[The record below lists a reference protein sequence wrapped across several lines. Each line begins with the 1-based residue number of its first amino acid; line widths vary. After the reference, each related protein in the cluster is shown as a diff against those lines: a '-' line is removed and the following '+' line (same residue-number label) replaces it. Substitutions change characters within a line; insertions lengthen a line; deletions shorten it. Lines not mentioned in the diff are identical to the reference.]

1 MSASRYPDN
10 GRYPRDRS
18 PPYRDR
24 RPSAFGGGGGYPPR
38 GNETFRPNA
47 EPSGFSRE
55 IPKGPKSLAD
65 TPRGPPPGPP
75 SGASPAARDE
85 RGRGFAGRGEATPL
99 RTAPPLSSG
108 PGFSHNSQN
117 SWRADRDRDRDFD
130 RRERRPTP
138 PRRSPIRDSRDLRD
152 QRDFAPRDLDVNR
165 ARRNSRD
172 GPLSAGSTYSD
183 PPPLGTAS
191 SYRGGGIGR
200 GRGGFAGRGR
210 NFHDDRDRHHDP
222 RDRIPE
228 RTSYRPRSRTPPRR
242 QERDI
247 REERDFDRRDRDD
260 RRFPREYDSY
270 IGPAGT
276 SKPGLRA
283 LDTHRGS
290 ASSELRHLPGTPTGP
305 TPHSSHHAS
314 PSDRLGPQ
322 GDSYPRR
329 PSLAI
334 DPLSAKD
341 TRREPGKDEALL
353 ASRAEASR
361 ERYAPRASS
370 PPASIPAFGG
380 SNVWRAPVA
389 DSKPNVAPAA
399 ALATAATAPPPP
411 APPKP
416 AQPAQP
422 TQPATPASA
431 PSTTPLPPS
440 VPLTPTTTSGQT
452 GSTAPVAPTTPAK
465 TPAVPTAPKS
475 AIPPGLTTA
484 PPTGPKADRAPD
496 RPPPV
501 DAPNHEG
508 RPAPPPPPPPPPPT
522 QRMEPPAI
530 PPTAVSSH
538 TTDAPSSDSAPAK
551 GPTTPQVPG
560 PPKGPSNTP
569 TAPPAAPAAP
579 AVPSSTAKS
588 PPQGPAPRPRAPP
601 TAPQAALRANVSP
614 SFSRATL
621 PPYVPRDASPNA
633 APSTFGPR
641 VGSGGGPT
649 MSTSPKSLPANIPTG
664 PKADRT
670 PMAPRP
676 PPPYNQADRS
686 GFPLARGPLSGG
698 PKSMQWVRPG
708 FTSNRPS
715 IPTKREFPSE
725 DRERSFGNAP
735 KAPRL
740 ENSVSATQ
748 PQRTP
753 QAKSVSPSFSR
764 VSTDTERPRERAS
777 SAERP
782 AVPSP
787 KPTPIET
794 RRHSDVVMAD
804 ASPRMVKPPM
814 SAASSAPEAL
824 QDSDDDLD
832 LDEEDFAESE
842 AKYNR
847 ERARLEA
854 KRVDLSAPHLRA
866 ITPLQEIVL
875 LSCLTVD
882 HLPQAQPEVASAEE
896 MDTPLPQENPVPP
909 SIKAAPEMPV
919 ALQPP
924 PESTTADLPT
934 PKAEDSEDV
943 EMEDKEET
951 EERSTAPA
959 TMALRL
965 RRETSVDQETLPDLS
980 SLPYLGSGPPTPL
993 SDIGQDR
1000 PALPDSVMDVIRSK
1014 LRKSIEPET
1023 NVEQTLR
1030 RYAAVYKEWRL
1041 HIRPW
1046 DEEREQDEQDRQPS
1060 AEPLL
1065 KAVTPDAQNAAMT
1078 GILDGSAA
1086 PTGRR
1091 SHASRWATELDLEA
1105 VIKESLKTA
1114 EEEKLGKKDKEPRKA
1129 MADPEKE
1136 ADLPLEL
1143 TEAEAQRRRFIDYNF
1158 QREPG
1163 QGIFVF
1169 HYEPPEDDFTPEEHR
1184 VMVHNYKDQYAKKW
1198 GKLAEVLYKEVGT
1211 ERTYKDCIN
1220 HYYATKWG
1228 REYKGKLRK
1237 PRVSRKRGGG
1247 VGRGRGA
1254 IANMDR
1260 TEVQGEDGLPLPVTE
1275 TGRPRRSAAPTF
1287 GPTETD
1293 FDQATGTAT
1302 PGRSRRQT
1310 DTDGSQ
1316 EKAGR
1321 RGKPSKEKLGRKP
1334 KNMPIAA
1341 APVGSPVKTDRKEKA
1356 FGVKVEDDASKRP
1369 LGEMAMPMH
1378 VMPMEEQVVMSSD
1391 MQQLPGMPG
1400 SLMDRPKAQPG
1411 ARPGPSSYWSV
1422 SELQDFDKNVAH
1434 FGTDWIAIANH
1445 MGTKTHTM
1453 IKNQYLRLVESGKL
1467 DLEQVAKEADA
1478 RRDRGEDL
1486 GPPPT
1491 PTPAPKRRYES
1502 TQAAPVRPI
1511 APTPEHASPPPNPL
1525 ALPKASPPHPN
1536 PASRFPTIAQG
1547 PMQSKPLV
1555 PTSGFPTLPE
1565 TSLPSV
1571 PSIPPQQS
1579 PPAPSQRVQPQQQ
1592 PQQQHHHHHHH
1603 QHSMSQSKPQPQG
1616 PRAGYFSDDLPPRYE
1631 SRPPSQPAG
1640 SQQTHRPLQQHAT
1653 PQPRVQE
1660 QHQSPV
1666 YRGLHYPDRETAGRS
1681 ELPQD
1686 QEIQRRIHEQHVRR
1700 ISQEVPQHRPFAPSG
1715 APPIMAPVR
1724 SNSVV
1729 RSPEHRPLPY
1739 SHSRHPS
1746 QAQSLNQTTA
1756 EAFSP
1761 GSSTSHIGQQLPP
1774 RSTILTPPVKEEPR
1788 NMTPSAIPPAQ
1799 PQPLLHSQMQHPQR
1813 SQPPMHNTPPPVV
1826 PKPAA
1831 EPRKSNLMS
1840 LLNDTDPEEP
1850 RRKKPSEQGP
1860 PSHSSTPQQSAPIA
1874 PPPPTTQ
1881 SYPSASRRPL
1891 YEDPIAV
1898 QPPYSRQ
1905 SYAQQS
1911 SLPAATPNR
1920 PIDLTDDKPSTSRS
1934 SMRESWQTRQ
1944 PYHPGMAQTP
1954 QLTPIP
1960 SSQSGL
1966 PQPPPAN
1973 DRMFNHRSVF
1983 AQHNTPRQNATPPPL
1998 TGYSNSP
2005 NPHSRTSSIS
2015 GPPGS
2020 MSRHTMPG
2028 TSTAQHAQ
2036 AMNASAQSAQILQP
2050 NPYAQV
2056 DPPGNG
2062 VPPSGPMGMR
2072 PSPRL
2077 QANHVVQQRESAA
2090 RNEHSQT
2097 SNTSMSYSN
2106 PQTPNEHHGQHPF
2119 QGLNRLTEPY
2129 RPRDPR
2135 DAHDMDH
2142 RQLSDRDTSRE
2153 LSQRT
2158 DYLRE
2163 QLSSAAMRSSGP
2175 PMHEDLRYQSQD
2187 RGYLAQRSQTQTPLS
2202 RSEHSQP
2209 PPLQHPPHSSLG
2221 VANHSLYGQRPPEE
2235 PPHHF
2240 MRNPRDRSMTERL
2253 REEQAQAQA
2262 QHQAAMQN
2270 RDEHMRREAGR
2281 DMRERDMRERD
2292 MREREA
2298 RDAHHRDSFMRAS
2311 HARGVPPPPG
2321 SGPGSLPDQRLPPA
2335 GPSDWVSGVPRHPGD
2350 RGPWQR

>member
-47 EPSGFSRE
+47 EPAGFPRE

-65 TPRGPPPGPP
+65 APRGPPAGPP
-75 SGASPAARDE
+75 SGASPAPRDE
-85 RGRGFAGRGEATPL
+85 RARGFAGRGEATPL

-152 QRDFAPRDLDVNR
+152 QRDFVPRDLDVNR

-210 NFHDDRDRHHDP
+210 NFHGDDRDRHHDP

-276 SKPGLRA
+276 AKPGLRA
-283 LDTHRGS
+283 LDTHRGPGPS
-290 ASSELRHLPGTPTGP
+290 DLRHLPGTPTGP

-314 PSDRLGPQ
+314 PSDRLGSQ

-341 TRREPGKDEALL
+341 VRREPGKDEALL

-380 SNVWRAPVA
+380 SNVWRAPIT
-389 DSKPNVAPAA
+389 DIKPSTAPA
-399 ALATAATAPPPP
+399 

-416 AQPAQP
+416 AQPAP
-422 TQPATPASA
+422 A
-431 PSTTPLPPS
+431 PSAAPPTPS
-440 VPLTPTTTSGQT
+440 VPTTPAISSGPAA
-452 GSTAPVAPTTPAK
+452 STAPVVPTTPAK
-465 TPAVPTAPKS
+465 TPTVPTAPKS
-475 AIPPGLTTA
+475 AIPSGLTTA

-496 RPPPV
+496 RPPLN
-501 DAPNHEG
+501 DAPNLES
-508 RPAPPPPPPPPPPT
+508 RPGPPPPPLPPP

-530 PPTAVSSH
+530 PPATVSSH
-538 TTDAPSSDSAPAK
+538 TNDASSSDTVAVK
-551 GPTTPQVPG
+551 GPVTPQMPT
-560 PPKGPSNTP
+560 PPKGPSNVPSAPP
-569 TAPPAAPAAP
+569 TAPTAP
-579 AVPSSTAKS
+579 SNTAKS

-621 PPYVPRDASPNA
+621 PPYTPRDASPNA

-641 VGSGGGPT
+641 VGSGSGPV

-715 IPTKREFPSE
+715 IPTKREFPTE

-748 PQRTP
+748 PQRTS

-764 VSTDTERPRERAS
+764 VSTDTERPRERAL

-782 AVPSP
+782 VMPSP

-794 RRHSDVVMAD
+794 RRHSDVVMAE
-804 ASPRMVKPPM
+804 ASPQMAKPPM

-854 KRVDLSAPHLRA
+854 KRVDLSASHLRA
-866 ITPLQEIVL
+866 LTPLQEIAL

-882 HLPQAQPEVASAEE
+882 HLPQARPELASAEE
-896 MDTPLPQENPVPP
+896 IGTPLPQEESVPLSAKTGP
-909 SIKAAPEMPV
+909 DMLSAP
-919 ALQPP
+919 QPP
-924 PESTTADLPT
+924 PDSTTADLPT
-934 PKAEDSEDV
+934 PRAEDSEDV
-943 EMEDKEET
+943 EMEDKEEV

-965 RRETSVDQETLPDLS
+965 RRETSADQETLPDLS

-993 SDIGQDR
+993 SDIGQDH

-1023 NVEQTLR
+1023 SIDQTLR

-1046 DEEREQDEQDRQPS
+1046 DEEREQDENDRQPS

-1078 GILDGSAA
+1078 GILDGSLA

-1091 SHASRWATELDLEA
+1091 NHASRWATELDLEA

-1114 EEEKLGKKDKEPRKA
+1114 EEEKLGKRDKEPRKA

-1136 ADLPLEL
+1136 ADVPLEL

-1184 VMVHNYKDQYAKKW
+1184 VMVYNYKDQYAKKW

-1247 VGRGRGA
+1247 VSRGRSA

-1260 TEVQGEDGLPLPVTE
+1260 TEVQGEDGQPLPVTE

-1293 FDQATGTAT
+1293 FDPISGNVT
-1302 PGRSRRQT
+1302 PARARRQT

-1334 KNMPIAA
+1334 KNMPLAA
-1341 APVGSPVKTDRKEKA
+1341 APVGSVVKTDRKEKA
-1356 FGVKVEDDASKRP
+1356 FGVKMEDDASKRP
-1369 LGEMAMPMH
+1369 LDEMPVPMH
-1378 VMPMEEQVVMSSD
+1378 VVPMEEQVVMSSD
-1391 MQQLPGMPG
+1391 LQQLPGMPG
-1400 SLMDRPKAQPG
+1400 SLMERPKTQPG

-1478 RRDRGEDL
+1478 RRERGEDL

-1511 APTPEHASPPPNPL
+1511 APTPEHASPPPNAL

-1536 PASRFPTIAQG
+1536 PSSRFPSIAQG

-1555 PTSGFPTLPE
+1555 PNSGFPALQE
-1565 TSLPSV
+1565 TSLASV
-1571 PSIPPQQS
+1571 TSIPPQQS
-1579 PPAPSQRVQPQQQ
+1579 PPAPPQPQQAQ
-1592 PQQQHHHHHHH
+1592 HHHHH
-1603 QHSMSQSKPQPQG
+1603 QHSMSQQKAQLQG
-1616 PRAGYFSDDLPPRYE
+1616 PRAGYFSDDLPPRFE
-1631 SRPPSQPAG
+1631 SRPPSQPSS
-1640 SQQTHRPLQQHAT
+1640 SQQSHRPLQQHAT

-1660 QHQSPV
+1660 QHHSPV
-1666 YRGLHYPDRETAGRS
+1666 YRGLHYQERDTVVRS
-1681 ELPQD
+1681 EHPQE
-1686 QEIQRRIHEQHVRR
+1686 QEIQRRIHEQHARR
-1700 ISQEVPQHRPFAPSG
+1700 ISTEVPQHRPFAPSG

-1724 SNSVV
+1724 SSSVL

-1746 QAQSLNQTTA
+1746 QVQSLNQTTA
-1756 EAFSP
+1756 EVFSP
-1761 GSSTSHIGQQLPP
+1761 GSNASHIGQQLPP

-1799 PQPLLHSQMQHPQR
+1799 PQPMLHSQLQHPQR
-1813 SQPPMHNTPPPVV
+1813 NQPPMHNTPPPVAH
-1826 PKPAA
+1826 KPAP

-1860 PSHSSTPQQSAPIA
+1860 PSHSSTPQQSAPVA
-1874 PPPPTTQ
+1874 PPPPPTTQ
-1881 SYPSASRRPL
+1881 SYSSSSRRPL

-1898 QPPYSRQ
+1898 QSPYSRS
-1905 SYAQQS
+1905 SYSQQS
-1911 SLPAATPNR
+1911 SLPAAASNR
-1920 PIDLTDDKPSTSRS
+1920 PIDLTDDKPSASRPS
-1934 SMRESWQTRQ
+1934 LRETWQTRQ
-1944 PYHPGMAQTP
+1944 PYHPGMSQTP
-1954 QLTPIP
+1954 QLTSIP

-1966 PQPPPAN
+1966 AQGPPN
-1973 DRMFNHRSVF
+1973 ERMFNHRSVF

-1998 TGYSNSP
+1998 AGYSSSS
-2005 NPHSRTSSIS
+2005 NPHSRASSIS

-2020 MSRHTMPG
+2020 MSRHAMPG
-2028 TSTAQHAQ
+2028 TSAAQHVQ

-2062 VPPSGPMGMR
+2062 PPSGPMGMR

-2077 QANHVVQQRESAA
+2077 QANHAVQQREPAG
-2090 RNEHSQT
+2090 RNEHSQA
-2097 SNTSMSYSN
+2097 SNANMSYSN

-2135 DAHDMDH
+2135 DAHEMDH

-2153 LSQRT
+2153 LSQRA

-2163 QLSSAAMRSSGP
+2163 QHSSSAMRSTGP
-2175 PMHEDLRYQSQD
+2175 PMHEDLRYQPQD
-2187 RGYLAQRSQTQTPLS
+2187 RGYLGQRSQTQTPLS

-2221 VANHSLYGQRPPEE
+2221 VANHSLYGQRPPPEE

-2262 QHQAAMQN
+2262 QHHAAMQN
-2270 RDEHMRREAGR
+2270 RDEHMRREAER

-2298 RDAHHRDSFMRAS
+2298 RDAHHHRDSFIRAS
-2311 HARGVPPPPG
+2311 HARGVPPPPAGAG
-2321 SGPGSLPDQRLPPA
+2321 SAPGSLPDQRLPPT
-2335 GPSDWVSGVPRHPGD
+2335 GDWVTGVPRHPGD

>member
-1 MSASRYPDN
+1 MSASRYPEN

-24 RPSAFGGGGGYPPR
+24 DRRPSNFSSGYPPR

-47 EPSGFSRE
+47 EPGGFSRE
-55 IPKGPKSLAD
+55 VPKGPKSLSDA
-65 TPRGPPPGPP
+65 PRGPPVGPP
-75 SGASPAARDE
+75 SSASAAPRDD

-108 PGFSHNSQN
+108 PGFPHNSQN

-138 PRRSPIRDSRDLRD
+138 PRRSPIRDSRDPRD
-152 QRDFAPRDLDVNR
+152 QRDFVPRDLDVNR

-172 GPLSAGSTYSD
+172 GPPSAGSTYSD
-183 PPPLGTAS
+183 PPLPGTAS

-200 GRGGFAGRGR
+200 GRGGFSGRGR
-210 NFHDDRDRHHDP
+210 NFHNDDRERHHDS

-228 RTSYRPRSRTPPRR
+228 RTYRPRSRTPPRR

-247 REERDFDRRDRDD
+247 REDRDFDRRERDD

-270 IGPAGT
+270 IGPAGAA
-276 SKPGLRA
+276 KPGLRA
-283 LDTHRGS
+283 LDTHRGPGPS
-290 ASSELRHLPGTPTGP
+290 DLRHLPGTPTGP

-322 GDSYPRR
+322 GDTYSRR
-329 PSLAI
+329 SSVAI

-341 TRREPGKDEALL
+341 PRREPGKDEALL

-380 SNVWRAPVA
+380 SNVWRAPIS
-389 DSKPNVAPAA
+389 DNKPSVS
-399 ALATAATAPPPP
+399 TV

-416 AQPAQP
+416 AQPTPAS
-422 TQPATPASA
+422 TTNTSVGPATPA
-431 PSTTPLPPS
+431 
-440 VPLTPTTTSGQT
+440 
-452 GSTAPVAPTTPAK
+452 APVTPVKA
-465 TPAVPTAPKS
+465 AVIPTAPK
-475 AIPPGLTTA
+475 ATIPPGLSTL

-496 RPPPV
+496 RPLLGEVPKQESRV
-501 DAPNHEG
+501 SH
-508 RPAPPPPPPPPPPT
+508 PAPT
-522 QRMEPPAI
+522 RMEPPSI
-530 PPTAVSSH
+530 PPTVVPSQA
-538 TTDAPSSDSAPAK
+538 TDVPGSDNVTVKVPISPQMAAPPKLPTMAPSAPLTA
-551 GPTTPQVPG
+551 
-560 PPKGPSNTP
+560 P
-569 TAPPAAPAAP
+569 TAPSG
-579 AVPSSTAKS
+579 VAKS
-588 PPQGPAPRPRAPP
+588 PPQGPAARPRAPP
-601 TAPQAALRANVSP
+601 TAPQAARVNVSP

-621 PPYVPRDASPNA
+621 PQYTPRDASPSAN
-633 APSTFGPR
+633 PSGFGPR
-641 VGSGGGPT
+641 NGGGVGST
-649 MSTSPKSLPANIPTG
+649 INTSPQSLPANIPTG

-676 PPPYNQADRS
+676 LSSYPQSDRP
-686 GFPLARGPLSGG
+686 GFPPARGPLSGG

-708 FTSNRPS
+708 FNSSRPS
-715 IPTKREFPSE
+715 VPTKREFPAE
-725 DRERSFGNAP
+725 DRERPFGTAP

-740 ENSVSATQ
+740 EHSVSATQ
-748 PQRTP
+748 IQRNS

-764 VSTDTERPRERAS
+764 IQTDIEKPRERAV

-782 AVPSP
+782 VVPSP

-794 RRHSDVVMAD
+794 RRHSDVVMAE
-804 ASPRMVKPPM
+804 ASPRMAKPPM

-832 LDEEDFAESE
+832 LDEDDFAESE

-866 ITPLQEIVL
+866 TTPLQEIVL
-875 LSCLTVD
+875 LSCLNVE
-882 HLPQAQPEVASAEE
+882 HLPQTQPDVVSVEE
-896 MDTPLPQENPVPP
+896 TSTPFPQEQEESHLSPVQARPVEP
-909 SIKAAPEMPV
+909 ATTQPAPE
-919 ALQPP
+919 
-924 PESTTADLPT
+924 SITADLPT
-934 PKAEDSEDV
+934 PKAEESEDV

-951 EERSTAPA
+951 EERSAAPA

-965 RRETSVDQETLPDLS
+965 RRETSAEQETLPDLS

-1000 PALPDSVMDVIRSK
+1000 PNLSDDIMNAIRSK
-1014 LRKSIEPET
+1014 LRKSIEPELNT
-1023 NVEQTLR
+1023 DQILE
-1030 RYAAVYKEWRL
+1030 RYAAAYRAWRVS
-1041 HIRPW
+1041 IRPL
-1046 DEEREQDEQDRQPS
+1046 DEERDQDDQDRQPS
-1060 AEPLL
+1060 AEPTL
-1065 KAVTPDAQNAAMT
+1065 KAVTPDVQNAAMT
-1078 GILDGSAA
+1078 GILDGSLA

-1143 TEAEAQRRRFIDYNF
+1143 TEAEAQRRRFIDTNF

-1237 PRVSRKRGGG
+1237 ARAPRKRGGA

-1260 TEVQGEDGLPLPVTE
+1260 PEGPGEDGLPLPVTE
-1275 TGRPRRSAAPTF
+1275 TGRPRRHAAPKF
-1287 GPTETD
+1287 GPTETE
-1293 FDQATGTAT
+1293 FDPITGMPI
-1302 PGRSRRQT
+1302 PGRARRQT
-1310 DTDGSQ
+1310 DADDTQ
-1316 EKAGR
+1316 EKAMR
-1321 RGKPSKEKLGRKP
+1321 RGKPAKDKVGRKA
-1334 KNMPIAA
+1334 KNTPLAAVPI
-1341 APVGSPVKTDRKEKA
+1341 GSPVKVDRKDKNM
-1356 FGVKVEDDASKRP
+1356 GVKMEDDLGKRP
-1369 LGEMAMPMH
+1369 MNDMSIPMPLI
-1378 VMPMEEQVVMSSD
+1378 PMEDQMMLAGD
-1391 MQQLPGMPG
+1391 LQQLSGLPG
-1400 SLMDRPKAQPG
+1400 SLMDRPKTQAG

-1467 DLEQVAKEADA
+1467 DLEQTAKEADA
-1478 RRDRGEDL
+1478 RRERGDDL

-1502 TQAAPVRPI
+1502 TQAGPIRPI
-1511 APTPEHASPPPNPL
+1511 APTPEHGSPPPNPL
-1525 ALPKASPPHPN
+1525 VHPKLSPPHSTPS
-1536 PASRFPTIAQG
+1536 SRFSTIAQA
-1547 PMQSKPLV
+1547 PVQSKPMV
-1555 PTSGFPTLPE
+1555 PPSGYSALPE
-1565 TSLPSV
+1565 TSLASV

-1579 PPAPSQRVQPQQQ
+1579 PPAPPQRAPPQ
-1592 PQQQHHHHHHH
+1592 HHH
-1603 QHSMSQSKPQPQG
+1603 QHSMSQHKSQPQG
-1616 PRAGYFSDDLPPRYE
+1616 PRAGYFSEDLPPRFE

-1640 SQQTHRPLQQHAT
+1640 NQQAHRPLQQHAP

-1660 QHQSPV
+1660 QHHSPL
-1666 YRGLHYPDRETAGRS
+1666 YRGLHFQERDVAGRP
-1681 ELPQD
+1681 EVQ
-1686 QEIQRRIHEQHVRR
+1686 QEQEAQRRFHEHTRR
-1700 ISQEVPQHRPFAPSG
+1700 ISQEMSQHRPFAPGG
-1715 APPIMAPVR
+1715 APPIMPPVR
-1724 SNSVV
+1724 SNSGL
-1729 RSPEHRPLPY
+1729 RSPEHRPLPF
-1739 SHSRHPS
+1739 SHSRHSS
-1746 QAQSLNQTTA
+1746 QAQSLSQTVA
-1756 EAFSP
+1756 DVYSP
-1761 GSSTSHIGQQLPP
+1761 SHSTSHSAQQLPP

-1788 NMTPSAIPPAQ
+1788 NPPPVSLPPAQ
-1799 PQPLLHSQMQHPQR
+1799 PQAMLHTQLQHPQR
-1813 SQPPMHNTPPPVV
+1813 GPPPMQNTPPPAVT
-1826 PKPAA
+1826 KPAV

-1860 PSHSSTPQQSAPIA
+1860 PSHTSTPLQSAPIA
-1874 PPPPTTQ
+1874 PPPTTQ
-1881 SYPSASRRPL
+1881 SYSSSSRRPL
-1891 YEDPIAV
+1891 YEDSMAA
-1898 QPPYSRQ
+1898 QSPYTRPA

-1911 SLPAATPNR
+1911 SLANATSNR
-1920 PIDLTDDKPSTSRS
+1920 PIDLTEDKPSVSRPS
-1934 SMRESWQTRQ
+1934 LRDTWQAQQ
-1944 PYHPGMAQTP
+1944 PFHRGLSQTP
-1954 QLTPIP
+1954 QITSLSSTPT
-1960 SSQSGL
+1960 GL
-1966 PQPPPAN
+1966 PQPPNVN
-1973 DRMFNHRSVF
+1973 DRMFSTHRSVF
-1983 AQHNTPRQNATPPPL
+1983 SQHNTPRQNPTPPPL
-1998 TGYSNSP
+1998 AGFNNSP
-2005 NPHSRTSSIS
+2005 NPHSRTSSVS

-2020 MSRHTMPG
+2020 LPRHGVP
-2028 TSTAQHAQ
+2028 STTAAQHAQ
-2036 AMNASAQSAQILQP
+2036 ALSASSQILQP

-2056 DPPGNG
+2056 DPPGSG
-2062 VPPSGPMGMR
+2062 VPPPGPMGMR
-2072 PSPRL
+2072 PSPHL
-2077 QANHVVQQRESAA
+2077 STSHIAQQQRDSSG
-2090 RNEHSQT
+2090 RNDHSQA
-2097 SNTSMSYSN
+2097 SNANLSYSN
-2106 PQTPNEHHGQHPF
+2106 PQTPNEHPAHPF
-2119 QGLNRLTEPY
+2119 QGLSRLTEPY

-2135 DAHDMDH
+2135 EAHDFDPRH
-2142 RQLSDRDTSRE
+2142 SDRDTSRE
-2153 LSQRT
+2153 LSQRA

-2163 QLSSAAMRSSGP
+2163 QLSNPTLRAPGP
-2175 PMHEDLRYQSQD
+2175 PMHEDLRYQPQD
-2187 RGYLAQRSQTQTPLS
+2187 RGYLSQRSQTPLS
-2202 RSEHSQP
+2202 RPEHGQP

-2235 PPHHF
+2235 PQHHF
-2240 MRNPRDRSMTERL
+2240 MRNPRDRSMTDRI

-2262 QHQAAMQN
+2262 QHQAAMN
-2270 RDEHMRREAGR
+2270 REEHMRREAEQNSR
-2281 DMRERDMRERD
+2281 EREMRERD
-2292 MREREA
+2292 A
-2298 RDAHHRDSFMRAS
+2298 RDAHYRDSIMRGRQDM
-2311 HARGVPPPPG
+2311 RGPPPPQPS
-2321 SGPGSLPDQRLPPA
+2321 SGPGSIHDPRPPT
-2335 GPSDWVSGVPRHPGD
+2335 GPMDWTSGVRHPQD